1 MVPKPK
7 ANHAPTKLTHEVLS
21 AIHTM
26 IYNDAHVTLETMQKS
41 ISQQFSMAISIASI
55 QNGCKK
61 LNYCY
66 KPPQHTHLLTSKQMS
81 DRVSFAYTL
90 VHYYYSNEIDL
101 TTIVFSDESRF
112 VLGDDKRW
120 VWRRYGERNVTAV
133 VGSLKFPESIKIY
146 GAISIDSL
154 KYQENIKN
162 QR

>member
-66 KPPQHTHLLTSKQMS
+66 KSPQHTHLLTSKQMS

-90 VHYYYSNEIDL
+90 VQYYYSNEIDL
-101 TTIVFSDESRF
+101 TTIVFSKEEDEMI
-112 VLGDDKRW
+112 LK
-120 VWRRYGERNVTAV
+120 NV
-133 VGSLKFPESIKIY
+133 
-146 GAISIDSL
+146 L
-154 KYQENIKN
+154 KYGTKWECIAKLIRHRTPTMIKN
-162 QR
+162 RFNTHIKKNINIFN